1 MYFLIV
7 YDRGTGEK
15 VDMLTFASDREEEAR
30 DERFRLELSF
40 HRKGADV
47 EVVLLQA
54 DDEQALRHT
63 HRRYFTG
70 ARALSDRMEE
80 ELTKVAV

>member
-30 DERFRLELSF
+30 DERFGREPTSRLSYC
-40 HRKGADV
+40 K
-47 EVVLLQA
+47 
-54 DDEQALRHT
+54 
-63 HRRYFTG
+63 
-70 ARALSDRMEE
+70 RMMN
-80 ELTKVAV
+80 KR